1 MRFGK
6 EKREGG
12 RNACM
17 SIAHPAEDRA
27 TIEFFCISL
36 LTMSGSAAQ
45 QEEYLNRLRSQVQMQ
60 TVQEM
65 MNKMSEKCFKV
76 CRLTLVCMSL
86 LLNCEYPVQLC
97 AGKRGNHLD
106 SSEANCVVNCMDRYM
121 ETMHVVSQAVSAR
134 SDH

>member
-6 EKREGG
+6 ENREGG
-12 RNACM
+12 RNDCV
-17 SIAHPAEDRA
+17 HQAEDRA
-27 TIEFFCISL
+27 ISEFFRISL

-76 CRLTLVCMSL
+76 F
-86 LLNCEYPVQLC
+86 
-97 AGKRGNHLD
+97 GD
-106 SSEANCVVNCMDRYM
+106 
-121 ETMHVVSQAVSAR
+121 
-134 SDH
+134 